1 MHHSLSLLLSSLIK
15 KLNRMS
21 RIAFKGSQLLQAL
34 AVCMVLTNCA
44 NSQNLNLFSPDYDV
58 KLGKQVSS
66 QIASDP
72 KQFPVLPER
81 GNEEVYRYV
90 RGISKNIVNSGK
102 VKYRDKFAWEVKIID
117 DDKTLNAFCTPGG
130 YIYVY
135 TGLIK
140 FLDSEDQLAGVLG
153 HEIAH
158 ADLRHSTRQLTK
170 VYGISALLELVRKD
184 PNPSTVEQIAFGLLN
199 LKFSRSHEKE
209 ADGQSVVYLCNSQYH
224 ADGCA
229 GFFKKMEGKGSNP
242 PEFMSTH
249 PNPGN
254 RVEAIEKKAKQLGC
268 SGGQSRQSEYLRIKR
283 LLD

>member
-1 MHHSLSLLLSSLIK
+1 MI
-15 KLNRMS
+15 
-21 RIAFKGSQLLQAL
+21 RIALKGPQLLQAL
-34 AVCMVLTNCA
+34 FVCMVLTNCA
-44 NSQNLNLFSPDYDV
+44 NSQSLNLFSPDYDV
-58 KLGKQVSS
+58 KLGKQVSAE
-66 QIASDP
+66 IASDP
-72 KQFPVLPER
+72 KQFPVLPEK

-158 ADLRHSTRQLTK
+158 ADMRHSTRQLTK

-224 ADGCA
+224 AAGAA

-242 PEFMSTH
+242 PEFISTH

-268 SGGQSRQSEYLRIKR
+268 SGGKTRQTEYQRIKR